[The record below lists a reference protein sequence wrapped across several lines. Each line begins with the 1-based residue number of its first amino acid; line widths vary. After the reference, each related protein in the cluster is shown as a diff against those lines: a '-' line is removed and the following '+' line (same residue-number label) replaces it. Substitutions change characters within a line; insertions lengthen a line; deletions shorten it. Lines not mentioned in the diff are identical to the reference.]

1 MWIANILTSEAF
13 ARNRLCNFE
22 PIAMSQLTPTRPKQ
36 PLDILILSNGP
47 GELVTWVRPVVQ
59 ALRQRLGEDR
69 EQLRISLVLS
79 PCPNASGEEG
89 AIARC
94 YSEIDRIQTVEHF
107 WPFLL
112 WGKTAVGWDWR
123 DRGVVIFLGGD
134 QFFPVVIGKR
144 LSYNTVTYAEWDAR
158 WPSIIDRFALR
169 REDSKAKIPSRYQD
183 KCTVVGDL
191 MVEASAT
198 TLLPPSE
205 TETIGLL
212 AGSKAAK
219 LTQGVPFILII
230 AEELHRQRPEA
241 RCFIP
246 VAPTLSLDE
255 LVGYSIPENNPMVEK
270 LGSPAVELVQ
280 PEGAP
285 AFLKT
290 AGGAEVEL
298 HTPFPAYDRLAQCD
312 ICVTTVGA
320 NTAELGALAVPM
332 LVLLP
337 TQQLDAMRAWNGVP
351 GILANL
357 PGVGSAFAKGI
368 NWYMLRNLGFTAWPN
383 IWANEEVVPELIG
396 KLEPVAIAQ
405 KIIDYLEHPKQLEAI
420 RKRLREVRGESGAA
434 QRLTDVVV
442 ELVDAN

>member
-1 MWIANILTSEAF
+1 
-13 ARNRLCNFE
+13 
-22 PIAMSQLTPTRPKQ
+22 MSQLTPISPKQ

-94 YSEIDRIQTVEHF
+94 YSEIDRIQNSEHF

-112 WGKTAVGWDWR
+112 WGKTAEGWDWR
-123 DRGVVIFLGGD
+123 DRGIVIFLGGD
-134 QFFPVVIGKR
+134 QIFPVVIGKR
-144 LSYNTVTYAEWDAR
+144 LGYNTVTYVEWDAR
-158 WPSIIDRFALR
+158 WPSLIDRFALC
-169 REDSKAKIPSRYQD
+169 REESKAKVPAQYQD
-183 KCTVVGDL
+183 KCTIVGDL

-198 TLLPPSE
+198 TLLPEKDSE
-205 TETIGLL
+205 IVGLL

-230 AEELHRQRPEA
+230 AEELYRQRPET

-255 LVGYSIPENNPMVEK
+255 LLRYSLPAQNPMVEK
-270 LGSPAVELVQ
+270 LGSPAVELIE
-280 PEGAP
+280 PTDGP
-285 AFLKT
+285 AYLKT
-290 AGGAEVEL
+290 AGGAEIEL
-298 HTPFPAYDRLAQCD
+298 HRPFPAYDRLAQCD
-312 ICVTTVGA
+312 ICVTTIGA

-337 TQQLDAMRAWNGVP
+337 TQQLDAMRAWNGIP

-357 PGVGSAFAKGI
+357 PGVGSTFAKAI

-396 KLEPVAIAQ
+396 KLEPKAIAQ
-405 KIIDYLEHPKQLEAI
+405 QIIGYLDHPEQLEAV
-420 RKRLREVRGESGAA
+420 RKRLKEVRGESGAA
-434 QRLTDVVV
+434 ARLTNIVLALIEDI
-442 ELVDAN
+442 DIT